1 MAIINVNS
9 TSLAV
14 LGTAIQDA
22 SGGDTIRVAGGPY
35 TGVVNLTSATTKT
48 SELIIESTNYAS
60 PTVING
66 TLRLQGTP
74 RHLTFKWL
82 DFVGTAFD
90 VGSNGIHYPTGNE
103 PLRFDNG
110 RDMKVL
116 SCLFRFWLN
125 GLKFQSCTTG
135 TAEVAYC
142 NFEQICVD
150 PLLVY
155 GVMDNLHEHHNA
167 FIDWRIDPARRN
179 VSSRHPDS
187 NHIRPNVS
195 QVGAHP
201 MANLIIE
208 DNYIDDPSGY
218 AKAFFL
224 NNEQETPG
232 IGFTN
237 AIGRRNHIAIGRYCG
252 IEITGGTGSIISDNL
267 IREYDAGVGE
277 TPTIFI
283 QLAPSTGTVS
293 NNVTPRAIQFQTG
306 ASSGNFTVS
315 GNVVS
320 ATATPS
326 GWTPLVVGVNV
337 GRIPEGAAEQPTQPT
352 TEWSNPPTNTA
363 SKDGRVATSYAVGTT
378 PETYG
383 AVLIIPNASVAWTA
397 VSALPTTVGVDVSST
412 LFWTRT
418 GITGNRN
425 VRVSDPAVNASGSR
439 RYDLIGSPGDA
450 ASVYSVAADGVMSGI
465 SWGYRENGIASELSS
480 YTGGFTAP
488 AAPPVEAIDPLAA
501 DEWESVGSVYELSPG
516 RFTKKF
522 RIIPAT
528 GPAHTG
534 VQWDKSDDVWRS
546 LIATGTDGE
555 GATLYQ
561 LEPTPGDDDNTVQ
574 YGETLNIRLRYAVN
588 QVFSPASTTT
598 KGFTG
603 PSQPAPIDPYDP
615 GDIMTMDGD
624 TVLMGGFPWSIP
636 TSQNRPAKVGQD
648 DIFISR
654 SGDTVTVTLPP
665 TLPLGAAEQ
674 GVLYNGA
681 RILPDV
687 NNQAVFTA
695 ASGNACL
702 VMAWNAAGLPSPA
715 QHVFIPVA

>member
-1 MAIINVNS
+1 MTIIHVNS
-9 TSLAV
+9 TSLAE
-14 LGTAIQDA
+14 LGTAIRDA

-35 TGVVNLTSATTKT
+35 TGTVNLTSGTTKA

-66 TLRLQGTP
+66 TLRLQGSP
-74 RHLTFKWL
+74 RFLTFKWL
-82 DFVGTAFD
+82 DFIGTAFD
-90 VGSNGIHYPTGNE
+90 VGSNGIHYPTVSE
-103 PLRFDNG
+103 PLRFDVG

-135 TAEVAYC
+135 TAEVGYC

-150 PLLVY
+150 PLMVF
-155 GVMDNLHEHHNA
+155 GVMDNFHEHHNA

-179 VSSRHPDS
+179 VSSRHPDT
-187 NHIRPNVS
+187 NHVRPNTS
-195 QVGAHP
+195 QVGSHP
-201 MANLIIE
+201 MANLTIE
-208 DNYIDDPSGY
+208 DNYLDDPTGY
-218 AKAFFL
+218 AKGFFL
-224 NNEQETPG
+224 NNEQNTVG
-232 IGFTN
+232 TGFTGL
-237 AIGRRNHIAIGRYCG
+237 IVRRNYKALGRYAG
-252 IEITGGTGSIISDNL
+252 IEITGAPSCLVSGNL
-267 IREYDAGVGE
+267 VRRYTAGVGE
-277 TPTIFI
+277 TPGII
-283 QLAPSTGTVS
+283 LQQAGSSGTVS
-293 NNVTPRAIQFQTG
+293 NNVTPKAIQYTDG

-320 ATATPS
+320 TSAEPS

-337 GRIPEGAAEQPTQPT
+337 GRIPEGAATQPTQPT
-352 TEWSNPPTNTA
+352 SEWSNPPTNTA
-363 SKDGRVATSYAVGTT
+363 SQDGRVATYYEVGTD

-383 AVLIIPNASVAWTA
+383 AVLIIPDASVAWDVASSLT
-397 VSALPTTVGVDVSST
+397 TTVGADVSAS

-439 RYDLIGSPGDA
+439 RFDLIGNPGDA

-465 SWGYRENGIASELSS
+465 SWGYRENGLASELSS

-488 AAPPVEAIDPLAA
+488 PAPPVEAIDPLAA
-501 DEWESVGSVYELSPG
+501 DEWEFVGSVYELSLG
-516 RFTKKF
+516 RYTKKV

-528 GPAHTG
+528 GPAFTG
-534 VQWDKSDDVWRS
+534 LQWDKSDDVWRT
-546 LIATGTDGE
+546 LIATGVDGE
-555 GATLYQ
+555 SATLWQ
-561 LEPTPGDDDNTVQ
+561 LDPTPGDDDNTVQ
-574 YGETLNIRLRYAVN
+574 YGETLNVRLRYAVN

-603 PSQPAPIDPYDP
+603 PSQPSVIAPYVA
-615 GDIMTMDGD
+615 GDMMTQAGD
-624 TVLMGGFPWSIP
+624 FVLMGGFPWAFP
-636 TSQNRPAKVGQD
+636 TNQNRPAKVAVS
-648 DIFISR
+648 DISISR
-654 SGDTVTVTLPP
+654 AGGTVTVTLPP
-665 TLPLGAAEQ
+665 ELPLGAAEQ

-702 VMAWNAAGLPSPA
+702 VMAWNAAGYPSPA
-715 QHVFIPVA
+715 QHVFLPVA